1 MPISPRVV
9 VYWRPGCPF
18 CSSLRRGLRRS
29 GVEFTERNIWEDQKA
44 TAFVRSVAH
53 GNETVPTVTVAGRAT
68 VNPSARQVLAGASE
82 HAPQTD
88 SEPRRGLLGAVP
100 AALSRLSEQTRARA
114 HQLAG
119 GR

>member
-1 MPISPRVV
+1 M
-9 VYWRPGCPF
+9 
-18 CSSLRRGLRRS
+18 
-29 GVEFTERNIWEDQKA
+29 EFTERNFWEDQKA

-53 GNETVPTVTVAGRAT
+53 GNETVPTVTVAGRAM
-68 VNPSARQVLAGASE
+68 VNPSGRQVLAGASE
-82 HAPQTD
+82 HAPQVVSQGAD

-100 AALSRLSEQTRARA
+100 AALSRLSEQTPARA